1 MEPHLERPPEDLR
14 ALARRLGALLPHRTV
29 RALAHAPQGAAAL
42 AERLKTVCRTAGLAE
57 RAAARIADSISGYL
71 RGGEGRAGPAEAWIV
86 QGTALLTI
94 AGGGDGDAVVLLVP
108 YGVALSDEA
117 LAELLSWV
125 LLEDRED

>member
-1 MEPHLERPPEDLR
+1 MEPHLERPPEDIR

-29 RALAHAPQGAAAL
+29 RALANAPQEAAAL

-71 RGGEGRAGPAEAWIV
+71 RGGEGRADPAEAWIV

-94 AGGGDGDAVVLLVP
+94 AGGDDGDAVVLLVP
-108 YGVALSDEA
+108 YGVALSDET
-117 LAELLSWV
+117 LAELLRWV
-125 LLEDRED
+125 LLEDLED